1 MYISRYKEGKNKMS
15 EEIRFYL
22 REEPY
27 GFLSNFW
34 REAVEVHSGSY
45 IKLYQT
51 NEHYYQSQK
60 ANDAMMREWIRM
72 APTAY
77 AAMIAGRGLRSDEMV
92 QKWNTKKTEVML
104 EGLQL
109 KFHQN
114 ETLEY
119 LLLWTGDAIL
129 IEDSPT
135 DMFWGGAL
143 PGSQN
148 MLGELLMQVRD
159 EIKENIKRKSDTPIY
174 G

>member
-1 MYISRYKEGKNKMS
+1 MS

-34 REAVEVHSGSY
+34 REPIDFGY
-45 IKLYQT
+45 GTKPDTYQT

-60 ANDAMMREWIRM
+60 AKSYAMKEWIRR

-77 AAMIAGRGLRSDEMV
+77 AAMTAGRNLRPEEMV
-92 QKWNTKKTEVML
+92 QKWETKKTEVML
-104 EGLQL
+104 EGLRK
-109 KFHQN
+109 KFHYN
-114 ETLEY
+114 NTLRY

-148 MLGELLMQVRD
+148 MLGKLLVQVRD
-159 EIKENIKRKSDTPIY
+159 EIKENVKRRLDTPMY
-174 G
+174 GDGL